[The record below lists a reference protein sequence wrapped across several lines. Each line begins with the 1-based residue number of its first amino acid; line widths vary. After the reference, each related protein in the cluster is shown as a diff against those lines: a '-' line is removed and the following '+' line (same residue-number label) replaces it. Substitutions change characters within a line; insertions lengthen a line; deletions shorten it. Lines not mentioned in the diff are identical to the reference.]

1 MVKFSGKGLAASL
14 FCPALSL
21 LWGMIRLIYDL
32 SWGAEFTGKGV
43 FRVSY
48 FGALLIG
55 GVLSAIL
62 TLTLDIHTE
71 QYLARRSIVIIG
83 VFVFHNIVSM
93 FMLENGMVLL
103 AMYMTVSA
111 VGFIVQFKWVR
122 DMNSGLGESVILII
136 SDPVVY
142 WTLYWLLLYL
152 AI

>member
-1 MVKFSGKGLAASL
+1 M
-14 FCPALSL
+14 
-21 LWGMIRLIYDL
+21 
-32 SWGAEFTGKGV
+32 
-43 FRVSY
+43 
-48 FGALLIG
+48 
-55 GVLSAIL
+55 
-62 TLTLDIHTE
+62 
-71 QYLARRSIVIIG
+71 IIG

-103 AMYMTVSA
+103 AMYMTVSV